1 MKYAL
6 NNTSETAGEKKI
18 SLWKGIKKLSPLVD
32 GEQTSLLT
40 ALVSVLI
47 NSGLTIAA
55 PILVGHA
62 VDNYI
67 VTRRYHG
74 VIVYSA
80 ILLAIYAGMLIS
92 GFIQTRIMG
101 GVGQR
106 ILFRLRGKLFD
117 RIQGLPVAF
126 FNQNKAGD
134 LISRINNDT
143 DKLNQFFS
151 RSLVQFVGNI
161 FIIIGAGIAMLV
173 VNHRLGIGALLP
185 ALGLLVLT
193 RLTSAWIKRKNKHSL
208 QTLGALSGEIQESLE
223 NFRVIVAF
231 NRRNYFRERF
241 IEVNEK
247 NYSAAIWAGI
257 ANNTYVPI
265 FGFVS
270 NLGTLIVITYGLT
283 LISRG
288 ELTIGIMIS
297 YLAYVSRFY
306 DPLRQ
311 MASIWSDLQTAL
323 AAWERISQILEMKSN
338 LVIIEDKTERD
349 ESKLM
354 SFHNVN
360 FSYET
365 GKNIL
370 KDVSFEL
377 EQSKIY
383 ALVGPTGGGKS
394 TTASLMARL
403 YDPTTGKVLL
413 HGKDIRSFTPDELA
427 SKIGFILQ
435 DPFLFS
441 GTVRDNIVYG
451 NEKYQKIKSKDLAA
465 VLEEEGLSTLLE
477 RFDQG
482 LDTKVSASASS
493 ISLGQKQLIA
503 FIRAVLRHPELIIL
517 DEATANIDTITEKL
531 LDDILGSLPKATTI
545 VVIAH
550 RLNTIESADQILFI
564 NDGLI
569 TPAGSLKDAISML
582 EHNARNS

>member
-18 SLWKGIKKLSPLVD
+18 SLWKGIKKLAPLVD

-47 NSGLTIAA
+47 NSGLTIMA

-173 VNHRLGIGALLP
+173 VNHRLGIAALLP

-193 RLTSAWIKRKNKHSL
+193 RLTSAWIKRKNKQSL
-208 QTLGALSGEIQESLE
+208 QSLGALSGEIQESLE

-338 LVIIEDKTERD
+338 LIVIEDKTKRD
-349 ESKLM
+349 GTKLM
-354 SFHNVN
+354 SFHDVN

-370 KDVSFEL
+370 KNVSFEL
-377 EQSKIY
+377 ERNKIY

-403 YDPTTGKVLL
+403 YDPTNGKVLL
-413 HGKDIRSFTPDELA
+413 YDKDIRSFTPEELA

-451 NEKYQKIKSKDLAA
+451 NEEYQKNKNEDLSA
-465 VLEEEGLSTLLE
+465 VLDKEGLSKLLE
-477 RFDQG
+477 RFDHG

-550 RLNTIESADQILFI
+550 RLNTIENADQILFI